1 MLILIDWII
10 KAPTSVKFVIS
21 KVVEASQ
28 PMPFH
33 SEKSLHI
40 HKVLF
45 EYLVSDCVPWNA
57 INGPGFQRLCHELNP
72 RFQVASESYYRS
84 LLDPTFEK
92 LKEKL
97 KDKIKSDNPA
107 TNAISLDG
115 WSENHEG
122 IDSIT
127 LNSNFS

>member
-1 MLILIDWII
+1 M
-10 KAPTSVKFVIS
+10 
-21 KVVEASQ
+21 
-28 PMPFH
+28 
-33 SEKSLHI
+33 
-40 HKVLF
+40 
-45 EYLVSDCVPWNA
+45 
-57 INGPGFQRLCHELNP
+57 
-72 RFQVASESYYRS
+72 ASEAYYRS

-97 KDKIKSDNPA
+97 KDKIDKSDNPA

>member
-1 MLILIDWII
+1 MNFKPL
-10 KAPTSVKFVIS
+10 
-21 KVVEASQ
+21 
-28 PMPFH
+28 
-33 SEKSLHI
+33 
-40 HKVLF
+40 
-45 EYLVSDCVPWNA
+45 
-57 INGPGFQRLCHELNP
+57 
-72 RFQVASESYYRS
+72 ASESYYRS

-122 IDSIT
+122 IDSIQT
-127 LNSNFS
+127 FHSILCRQIEHTQIEASMLFQMTTVISVISKSTRNLWR